1 MVKMWGRIFQADL
14 RPYEILGFFSPED
27 LFNVDASKLESL
39 AAKNRALNE
48 QIARLEQEREK
59 EPVSKH
65 AYLQQAYTLTDI
77 LGSPWRTL
85 AISLY
90 REKKKFF

>member
-1 MVKMWGRIFQADL
+1 MFLGRI
-14 RPYEILGFFSPED
+14 EILLSFGVFSPED

-39 AAKNRALNE
+39 ATKNKALNE

-65 AYLQQAYTLTDI
+65 VYFMNRFIYLAVLDY
-77 LGSPWRTL
+77 W
-85 AISLY
+85 ISLENTSY
-90 REKKKFF
+90 FFIQKKKKLTK